1 MARRMKIIEAGD
13 LVKQVIYTAPEPR
26 DGRVVRAQKSYATS
40 EAQKRMN
47 DRTAREKLEMEI
59 AANFTRRD
67 LFLTYTYDDDHL
79 PATRKEA
86 EGNLKKTIRS
96 LRAVRRRQGQE
107 LKYIYVTENKHG
119 EGRLH
124 HHLIINATERDI
136 DTLRSLWPYG
146 DVVHIEPLGKAE
158 WGQWAGYMTK
168 EGGERP
174 VGRRMWTPSRNLKK
188 PTVRSYYVPDSATL
202 EEPPR
207 EAKIIE
213 RDRHD
218 EGPAFYWFVK
228 YRLNPSRWNDKEYG
242 PQYEEADIPAFLAC
256 SRI

>member
-26 DGRVVRAQKSYATS
+26 DGPQVRAQKSRATS

-47 DRTAREKLEMEI
+47 DRTARERLAMEI

-79 PATRKEA
+79 PETRKEA
-86 EGNLKKTIRS
+86 EDSLKKVIRS
-96 LRAVRRRQGQE
+96 LRNIRRRQGQE
-107 LKYIYVTENKHG
+107 LKYIYVTEGKHG
-119 EGRLH
+119 DERLH
-124 HHLIINATERDI
+124 HHLVINATERDI
-136 DTLRSLWPYG
+136 ETLRSLWPYG
-146 DVVHIEPLGKAE
+146 DVVDIHPLGKAE

-168 EGGERP
+168 EVGERP

-202 EEPPR
+202 EIPR
-207 EAKIIE
+207 EAEIME
-213 RDRHD
+213 GDRHD
-218 EGPAFYWFVK
+218 ESWAFYWFVK
-228 YRLNPSRWNDKEYG
+228 YRLPPKRWDFKEHG
-242 PQYEEADIPAFLAC
+242 PQYGEADIPAFLAC
-256 SRI
+256 GKV

>member
-1 MARRMKIIEAGD
+1 MARKMKIIEAGD

-26 DGRVVRAQKSYATS
+26 DGPQVRAQKSRATS

-47 DRTAREKLEMEI
+47 DRSARERLEMEI
-59 AANFTRRD
+59 ATNFTRRD
-67 LFLTYTYDDDHL
+67 LFLTYTYDDEHF

-86 EGNLKKTIRS
+86 ENNLKKVIRS
-96 LRAVRRRQGQE
+96 LRSVRRKQGHE
-107 LKYIYVTENKHG
+107 LKYIYVTENEHG
-119 EGRLH
+119 EGRIH

-136 DTLRSLWPYG
+136 ETLLSLWPYG
-146 DVVHIEPLGKAE
+146 DVVDIEPLGKAE

-188 PTVRSYYVPDSATL
+188 PTIRSYYVPDNATL
-202 EEPPR
+202 EIPR
-207 EAKIIE
+207 EAEIME
-213 RDRHD
+213 GDRHD

-228 YRLNPSRWNDKEYG
+228 YRLLPTRWDTKTHG
-242 PQYEEADIPAFLAC
+242 PQYEKADIPAFLAC
-256 SRI
+256 GRI